1 LRALIGWS
9 YDLLSEEEKG
19 YLRIASVFVG
29 GYPKTV
35 AIWWPYA
42 SFRRFAFEKPDRKEN
57 DEYICT
63 ENHQQITY
71 AQPCEDHRDE
81 PSRTMAWSSAIK
93 IRIISVIFRSP

>member
-35 AIWWPYA
+35 AI
-42 SFRRFAFEKPDRKEN
+42 
-57 DEYICT
+57 
-63 ENHQQITY
+63 
-71 AQPCEDHRDE
+71 
-81 PSRTMAWSSAIK
+81 
-93 IRIISVIFRSP
+93 